1 MLPNL
6 KKEMDRRGIKQCRL
20 AQVAGVS
27 ERTVYSWLNQDGEPG
42 VFRVRQLDAR
52 FFPTFPVITF
62 STPLM
67 LSCLNSPHK

>member
-42 VFRVRQLDAR
+42 VFQGQAIRRAL
-52 FFPTFPVITF
+52 FPD
-62 STPLM
+62 
-67 LSCLNSPHK
+67 LSGDYLFDSVDVELSQQSA